1 MLVLRFDGRGFER
14 SPLAFKR
21 GEPLA
26 VAAVLFI
33 AANVSSTALLGLLF
47 KPTLLAPLALFFFP
61 QPANGLDRSFYRIA
75 SVVMRVI
82 TFHRQCRSRSVQMA
96 DEISITKVHGV
107 EEVSTPTTH
116 LRVTVDTKNGP
127 LVLKVSINAARE
139 LLAKLARLPPN
150 LGFQSP
156 AAKQS

>member
-1 MLVLRFDGRGFER
+1 
-14 SPLAFKR
+14 
-21 GEPLA
+21 
-26 VAAVLFI
+26 
-33 AANVSSTALLGLLF
+33 
-47 KPTLLAPLALFFFP
+47 
-61 QPANGLDRSFYRIA
+61 
-75 SVVMRVI
+75 
-82 TFHRQCRSRSVQMA
+82 MA

-127 LVLKVSINAARE
+127 LVLKVSINAACE